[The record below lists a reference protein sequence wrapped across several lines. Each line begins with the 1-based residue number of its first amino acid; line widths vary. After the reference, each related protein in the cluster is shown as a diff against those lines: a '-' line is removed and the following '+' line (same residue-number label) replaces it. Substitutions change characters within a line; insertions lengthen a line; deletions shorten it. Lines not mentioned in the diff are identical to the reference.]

1 MAFLEARRHKDS
13 GDEQHPSLLVAHSPL
28 GSTLADGAAHDA
40 KSLPDRWRRAAGKTL
55 SAALFVSMWVV
66 PPLIHRAGFRCDA
79 CPRPRPRG
87 MVLCTRR
94 NACACSNQED
104 STQAPH
110 APRVP
115 ERCAGREHKPTNVR
129 GTDAMPTLTHLLSHA
144 DMYVTSRRAKVGSAY
159 HVHKDLLALY
169 SGRLTLANA
178 TFLLLYTAWLQWTPR
193 IVDHCRTIVECVLLL
208 ERILLLECVLYRHG
222 YNGLRV

>member
-1 MAFLEARRHKDS
+1 MAEGGGQDS
-13 GDEQHPSLLVAHSPL
+13 VGCAVCLDV
-28 GSTLADGAAHDA
+28 G
-40 KSLPDRWRRAAGKTL
+40 RAAADPSRRLPVRCL
-55 SAALFVSMWVV
+55 SAPATARHGVV
-66 PPLIHRAGFRCDA
+66 HAQERMRVF
-79 CPRPRPRG
+79 
-87 MVLCTRR
+87 
-94 NACACSNQED
+94 NQED

-129 GTDAMPTLTHLLSHA
+129 GTDAMPTLTHLLLHA

>member
-66 PPLIHRAGFRCDA
+66 PPLIHRAGF
-79 CPRPRPRG
+79 
-87 MVLCTRR
+87 
-94 NACACSNQED
+94 
-104 STQAPH
+104 
-110 APRVP
+110 
-115 ERCAGREHKPTNVR
+115 
-129 GTDAMPTLTHLLSHA
+129 
-144 DMYVTSRRAKVGSAY
+144 RAKVGSAY